1 MEAQFSTQRHKDTV
15 TFDLLGMLFVQNHQ
29 RWQLDCEIQTH
40 THTHTDIS
48 TVQSGESVQRL
59 DADVVFLED
68 ADKKVQT
75 RVKGSVRLCI

>member
-1 MEAQFSTQRHKDTV
+1 MKYK
-15 TFDLLGMLFVQNHQ
+15 
-29 RWQLDCEIQTH
+29 H